1 MSATSDPQASE
12 TPLGPRLRALRLAR
26 GVSLAELARAT
37 GVSEATMS
45 RIETGSSVVSA
56 PHLYGLAAA
65 LGVDIST
72 FFADPAT
79 RMQPGV
85 RSVTRAGQGGRYA
98 GGRLDARLLHDDL
111 LNKAMHPFVNRV
123 SATRLEDAGGLSSH
137 SGEEFLL
144 VLEGE
149 LLLLSASYAPLRLSP
164 GDSLYFDG
172 REPHAYLAGSAAGA
186 TFLVVSSAPPQTP
199 APQGT

>member
-1 MSATSDPQASE
+1 MSALPPFPTAE
-12 TPLGPRLRALRLAR
+12 APLGPRIRMLRLAR
-26 GVSLAELARAT
+26 GLSLADLARAT

-45 RIETGSSVVSA
+45 RIETGQSVVSA
-56 PHLYGLAAA
+56 PHLYGLAAT
-65 LGVDIST
+65 LGVDLST
-72 FFADPAT
+72 FFTDPAT

-98 GGRLDARLLHDDL
+98 GGRLEARLLHDDL
-111 LNKAMHPFVNRV
+111 LHKAMHPFVNRV
-123 SATRLEDAGGLSSH
+123 TARRLDQAGGLSAH
-137 SGEEFLL
+137 AGEEFLL

-149 LLLLSASYAPLRLSP
+149 LVLLSASYAPLCLHP

-186 TFLVVSSAPPQTP
+186 AFLVVSSVPPPPPET
-199 APQGT
+199 